1 MPWAWVAL
9 GAQGAPLSPGA
20 RREFIVAEPSSTL
33 PASTFI
39 VRFWRD
45 RSGDESRWRGQ
56 IQHVQSGESA
66 SCLDLETIVDFIQ
79 RLGVMTNALSER
91 RDAGV

>member
-1 MPWAWVAL
+1 MAKSLSNSTVDIPMVPTSP
-9 GAQGAPLSPGA
+9 AP
-20 RREFIVAEPSSTL
+20 

-56 IQHVQSGESA
+56 IQHVQSGECA
-66 SCLDLETIVDFIQ
+66 SCLDLVGILRFIQ
-79 RLGVMTNALSER
+79 DLGVMADNLDQRGEAEL
-91 RDAGV
+91 

>member
-1 MPWAWVAL
+1 MSNSTVDIPMVPASR
-9 GAQGAPLSPGA
+9 AP
-20 RREFIVAEPSSTL
+20 

-56 IQHVQSGESA
+56 IQHVQSGECA
-66 SCLDLETIVDFIQ
+66 SCLDLEGMLDFIQ
-79 RLGVMTNALSER
+79 DLGVMADNLGQRGEADL
-91 RDAGV
+91 